1 MSDNDNGGNG
11 GLGGE
16 SLVGR
21 VIFWVV
27 VVVAAMIVLRL
38 VFAAVGIAVF
48 LAFRLLPIAIVA
60 YVFYRI
66 WKWIAA
72 KPASSD

>member
-1 MSDNDNGGNG
+1 MSDNGNGGNS

-16 SLVGR
+16 SLLGR

-60 YVFYRI
+60 WVLYRI

-72 KPASSD
+72 KPASND

>member
-1 MSDNDNGGNG
+1 MSDNGNGGNG

-16 SLVGR
+16 SLLGR

-60 YVFYRI
+60 WVLYRI

-72 KPASSD
+72 KPASND

>member
-1 MSDNDNGGNG
+1 MSENENGNG

-16 SLVGR
+16 SLLGR

-27 VVVAAMIVLRL
+27 VVVAALIVLRL

-48 LAFRLLPIAIVA
+48 LAFRLLPIVVVA
-60 YVFYRI
+60 WVLYKI
-66 WKWIAA
+66 WKWIAS